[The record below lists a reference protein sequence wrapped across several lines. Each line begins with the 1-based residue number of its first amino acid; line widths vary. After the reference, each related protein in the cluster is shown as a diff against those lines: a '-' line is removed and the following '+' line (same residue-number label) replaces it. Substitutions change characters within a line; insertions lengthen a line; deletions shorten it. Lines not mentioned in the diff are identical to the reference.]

1 MQGRA
6 VVCTFISLC
15 LQLKIHWA
23 AAHSQGCF
31 RWTGQ
36 MSNGPDKQTNKHLKL
51 TVSAFGLVIK
61 NGLFFK

>member
-1 MQGRA
+1 MKKKSIWYMQGRA

-36 MSNGPDKQTNKHLKL
+36 MSNGPDKQTN
-51 TVSAFGLVIK
+51 I
-61 NGLFFK
+61 